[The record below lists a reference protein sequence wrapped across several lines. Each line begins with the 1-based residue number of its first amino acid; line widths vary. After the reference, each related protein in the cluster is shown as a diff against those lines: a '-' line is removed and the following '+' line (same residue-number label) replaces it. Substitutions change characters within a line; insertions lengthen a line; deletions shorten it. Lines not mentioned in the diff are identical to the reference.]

1 MLRGRVDRFTTR
13 LDRCEI
19 SDSIRRVGLLGQLL
33 YDISKALLN
42 LAAPR
47 RHRRQLLLFDTNS
60 GVLLRIGL
68 CNGALL
74 IFFDKRNPLSEHF
87 RIWCREN
94 KAALRIVPVLLSV
107 VPLH

>member
-1 MLRGRVDRFTTR
+1 MLRGRVDRFAAR

-47 RHRRQLLLFDTNS
+47 RDRRRLLYFDTNP

-74 IFFDKRNPLSEHF
+74 IFFDKRDPFSEHF
-87 RIWCREN
+87 RIRCGEN